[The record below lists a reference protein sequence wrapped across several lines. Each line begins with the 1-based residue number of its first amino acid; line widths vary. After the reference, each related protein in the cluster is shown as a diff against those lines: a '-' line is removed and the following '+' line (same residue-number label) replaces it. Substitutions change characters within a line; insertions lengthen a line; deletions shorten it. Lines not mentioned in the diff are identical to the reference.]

1 MTTSD
6 STTTETPAVPKAS
19 DNPKAHGR
27 SSGSNLKAGLVLALV
42 LLLFVV
48 AGAGYLV
55 KNNEPLARQ
64 LLSWNLQ
71 IPAWLL
77 PASVSQQSVETGS
90 GNAQQLSSRQ
100 PGDSS
105 SQADATG
112 TSAASSSSGAE
123 SPGLGNQPEA
133 SGSAVGGALLGST
146 GVSAQPS
153 APVRPLP
160 QLDPAFRQSIDAI
173 DQLARSLSA
182 VTAGP
187 QKPSLPK
194 ADIPKPSASL
204 LAGAQG
210 EAPSLGP
217 TSPDPSSVQAPATQS
232 ASSDSASSDSASGQ
246 PLSSMLE
253 PGVFEKSLQFLQS
266 LVRVQSVQG
275 PDFAAQPKVFYELV
289 NQQIQAQLAAA
300 RLALLL
306 GEVALAERELEQTEM
321 LLERHFDKADPKVF
335 QLQAEFSGLRR
346 QVASLK

>member
-6 STTTETPAVPKAS
+6 STTTETPSVAKAS
-19 DNPKAHGR
+19 DDSMTHGR
-27 SSGSNLKAGLVLALV
+27 TSGSNLKAGLVLTLV
-42 LLLFVV
+42 LLLVVV
-48 AGAGYLV
+48 AGAGYLI

-71 IPAWLL
+71 IPVWLL
-77 PASVSQQSVETGS
+77 PVSVSQNSVETGS
-90 GNAQQLSSRQ
+90 GNAQPLSSMQ

-105 SQADATG
+105 SQPDVTG
-112 TSAASSSSGAE
+112 RSAASSSSGAE
-123 SPGLGNQPEA
+123 SLGLGSQPET
-133 SGSAVGGALLGST
+133 SGSGMGGALLGSS

-153 APVRPLP
+153 APVRPAP
-160 QLDPAFRQSIDAI
+160 QLDPAFRQSIHAI

-210 EAPSLGP
+210 E
-217 TSPDPSSVQAPATQS
+217 
-232 ASSDSASSDSASGQ
+232 
-246 PLSSMLE
+246 PLSPMLE

-275 PDFAAQPKVFYELV
+275 PDFSAQPKVFYELV

-346 QVASLK
+346 EVASLK

>member
-6 STTTETPAVPKAS
+6 STTTETPPVAKAS
-19 DNPKAHGR
+19 DNSMTHDR
-27 SSGSNLKAGLVLALV
+27 TSGSNLKAGLVLTFV
-42 LLLFVV
+42 LLLVVV
-48 AGAGYLV
+48 AGAGYLI

-77 PASVSQQSVETGS
+77 PDSVSQKSVETGS
-90 GNAQQLSSRQ
+90 GNNAQQLSSRQ
-100 PGDSS
+100 SGDSS
-105 SQADATG
+105 SQPDVKGRSDA
-112 TSAASSSSGAE
+112 SPLSGAE
-123 SPGLGNQPEA
+123 SPSLGNQPEA
-133 SGSAVGGALLGST
+133 SGSAMGGALLGST

-153 APVRPLP
+153 VPVRPVP

-210 EAPSLGP
+210 EAPSP
-217 TSPDPSSVQAPATQS
+217 
-232 ASSDSASSDSASGQ
+232 
-246 PLSSMLE
+246 MLE

-275 PDFAAQPKVFYELV
+275 PDFSAQPKVFYELV

-346 QVASLK
+346 EVASLK

>member
-6 STTTETPAVPKAS
+6 STTTETPSVAKAS
-19 DNPKAHGR
+19 DDSMTHGR
-27 SSGSNLKAGLVLALV
+27 TSGSNLKAGLVLTLV
-42 LLLFVV
+42 LLLVVV
-48 AGAGYLV
+48 AGAGYLI

-71 IPAWLL
+71 IPVWLL
-77 PASVSQQSVETGS
+77 PVSVSQNSVETGS
-90 GNAQQLSSRQ
+90 GNAQPLSSMQ
-100 PGDSS
+100 AGDSS
-105 SQADATG
+105 SQPDVTG
-112 TSAASSSSGAE
+112 RSAASSSSGAE
-123 SPGLGNQPEA
+123 SLGLGSQPET
-133 SGSAVGGALLGST
+133 SGSGMGGALLGSS

-153 APVRPLP
+153 APVRPAP
-160 QLDPAFRQSIDAI
+160 QLDPAFRQSIHAI

-204 LAGAQG
+204 FAGAQG
-210 EAPSLGP
+210 EAPSP
-217 TSPDPSSVQAPATQS
+217 
-232 ASSDSASSDSASGQ
+232 
-246 PLSSMLE
+246 MLE

-275 PDFAAQPKVFYELV
+275 PDFSAQPKVFYELV

-346 QVASLK
+346 EVASLK

>member
-6 STTTETPAVPKAS
+6 STTTETPSVAKAS
-19 DNPKAHGR
+19 DDSMTYGR
-27 SSGSNLKAGLVLALV
+27 TSGSNLKAGLVLTLV
-42 LLLFVV
+42 LLLVVV
-48 AGAGYLV
+48 AGAGYLI

-71 IPAWLL
+71 IPVWLL
-77 PASVSQQSVETGS
+77 PVSVSQNSVETGS
-90 GNAQQLSSRQ
+90 GNAQPLSSMQ

-105 SQADATG
+105 SQPDVTG
-112 TSAASSSSGAE
+112 RSAASSSSGAE
-123 SPGLGNQPEA
+123 SLGLGNQPET
-133 SGSAVGGALLGST
+133 SGSGMGGALLGSS

-153 APVRPLP
+153 APVRPAP

-210 EAPSLGP
+210 VAPSP
-217 TSPDPSSVQAPATQS
+217 
-232 ASSDSASSDSASGQ
+232 
-246 PLSSMLE
+246 MLE

-275 PDFAAQPKVFYELV
+275 PDFSAQPKVFYELV

-346 QVASLK
+346 EVASLK

>member
-1 MTTSD
+1 M
-6 STTTETPAVPKAS
+6 
-19 DNPKAHGR
+19 
-27 SSGSNLKAGLVLALV
+27 
-42 LLLFVV
+42 
-48 AGAGYLV
+48 
-55 KNNEPLARQ
+55 
-64 LLSWNLQ
+64 
-71 IPAWLL
+71 
-77 PASVSQQSVETGS
+77 
-90 GNAQQLSSRQ
+90 
-100 PGDSS
+100 
-105 SQADATG
+105 
-112 TSAASSSSGAE
+112 
-123 SPGLGNQPEA
+123 
-133 SGSAVGGALLGST
+133 GGALLGST

-153 APVRPLP
+153 VPVRPVP

-210 EAPSLGP
+210 EAPS
-217 TSPDPSSVQAPATQS
+217 Q
-232 ASSDSASSDSASGQ
+232 
-246 PLSSMLE
+246 MLE

-306 GEVALAERELEQTEM
+306 GEAALAERELEQTEM

-346 QVASLK
+346 EVASLK